1 MERRALIQKTTTMQ
15 TYRRILFAFLAI
27 SFSFPLAAQ
36 SQDAKAA
43 ELDAYVAQAVKEWQT
58 PGLAIAV
65 VKDGRVVFE
74 KGYGVRDITRSAPF
88 DTSTLSA
95 IASTT
100 KAMTAVA
107 MGMLV
112 DEGKVGWDDP
122 VTKYLPSFEL
132 YDPYVTRE
140 VTVRDLLTHRAGLGN
155 ADYLWAVADL
165 SADEMMSKLKLIK
178 PAYSLRASFVYQNV
192 MYIAAGQVIASAS
205 GMPWAKFV
213 QTRIFQPL
221 GMQNTYP
228 NASLVPAP
236 ANAAVPHWR
245 FGRDTI
251 VAIKRDDSKAIG
263 PAGDVWSSV
272 ADMSKWMVFLL
283 DSARVNGKR
292 LLKPE
297 TFAELFTPQ
306 VMVPPDEFYPT
317 MQLTKPHWTTYGLGW
332 FQHDYQGRMLDFH
345 TGSLNGMVAIIGLV
359 PDERFGVYVLANRD
373 HVEVRHAL
381 MYKAIDI
388 YLGNPKRDWSRELLA
403 LYNARRASSDSA
415 RVAGEAKRIKGT
427 KPSLELSK
435 YSGVYEDAL
444 LGRIS
449 VTEDRGKLRIDAG
462 PALKGDVEHWQY
474 DRFRVRYDDRW
485 QGTDLITFTIGD
497 GIASSLEIAG
507 FTLKRVGEKGS
518 AAH

>member
-1 MERRALIQKTTTMQ
+1 MEEEAVRMAAKG
-15 TYRRILFAFLAI
+15 FLLAAAAV
-27 SFSFPLAAQ
+27 SPLAAQ
-36 SQDAKAA
+36 STDSRAG
-43 ELDAYVAQAVKEWQT
+43 ELDAYVAQAVKDWQA

-65 VKDGRVVFE
+65 VKDGKVVFQ
-74 KGYGVRDITRSAPF
+74 KGYGVRDVSKPAPF
-88 DTSTLSA
+88 DTSTVSA

-112 DEGKVGWDDP
+112 DEGKVNWDDP
-122 VTKYLPSFEL
+122 VTKYLPSFQL

-155 ADYLWAVADL
+155 ADYLWAVQDLPADTML
-165 SADEMMSKLKLIK
+165 QRLKLIK
-178 PAYSLRASFVYQNV
+178 PAYSLRSSFVYQNV

-205 GMPWAKFV
+205 GMPWPRFV
-213 QTRIFQPL
+213 QTRIFEPL
-221 GMQNTYP
+221 GMRNTYA
-228 NASLVPAP
+228 NASMVPST

-245 FGRDTI
+245 FGKDTI
-251 VAIKRDDSKAIG
+251 VAIRHDESKAIG
-263 PAGDVWSSV
+263 PAGDVWSTV
-272 ADMSKWMVFLL
+272 ADMSRWMLFLL

-332 FQHDYQGRMLDFH
+332 FQQDYQGRMLDFH

-359 PDERFGVYVLANRD
+359 PDERFGVYVLSNRD

-381 MYKAIDI
+381 MYKAIDLW
-388 YLGNPKRDWSRELLA
+388 LGNPSRDWSRELLA
-403 LYNARRASSDSA
+403 LYDARRATADSLRA
-415 RVAGEAKRIKGT
+415 VNESKRIKGT
-427 KPSLELSK
+427 KPSLQLSK
-435 YSGVYEDAL
+435 YAGVYEDPL
-444 LGRIS
+444 LGRIT
-449 VTEDRGKLRIDAG
+449 VTDSKGKLRIDAG
-462 PALKGDVEHWQY
+462 PALKGDLEHWQY
-474 DRFRVRYDDRW
+474 DRFRARYDDRW
-485 QGTDLITFTIGD
+485 QGTDMITFTIGD

-507 FTLKRVGEKGS
+507 FTLRRTTGAGGRAS
-518 AAH
+518 N